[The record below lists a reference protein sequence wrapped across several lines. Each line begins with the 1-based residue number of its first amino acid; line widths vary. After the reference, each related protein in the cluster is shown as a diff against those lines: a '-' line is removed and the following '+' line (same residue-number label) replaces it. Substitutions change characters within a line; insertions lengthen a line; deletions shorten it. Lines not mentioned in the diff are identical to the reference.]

1 VRISDSGELPYVA
14 HLLSEKRVVVCCGA
28 GGVGKTTTA
37 AALGLAGAMLGRRT
51 LVLTIDP
58 ARRLAEAIG
67 APEPR
72 GALLPDST
80 DGRGRA
86 RAPVPIPEE
95 RLRAAGI
102 SGTLATWMVDPSVVF
117 ERMVRRLTTDEA
129 QANAILQ
136 NRIYRALADLVAGMQ
151 EYTAAEA
158 LYGFV
163 ESGEYDLVVLD
174 TPPSRNALDF
184 LEAPRKLS
192 LFLDERIVG
201 VFLPGSGGGVL
212 RNRARQVA
220 HGVFARI
227 FGEGFFEEL
236 QQFLAAFSG
245 MFAAMRSHAESV
257 RTLLKSDASSFV
269 VIASPEPAALAEAV
283 HLERTLTQEMLLPFS
298 GFILNRSWAYT
309 RGLFSPDD
317 LVLPKDASRVD
328 HAALAK
334 LEQLA
339 AAELRL
345 AERDRRLLADLRA
358 KSPGAHAVATPQLD
372 GDIDFAALLLI
383 AESVT
388 VAGSGAEDAVESSRR

>member
-1 VRISDSGELPYVA
+1 MRLSDAGERPYVA
-14 HLLSEKRVVVCCGA
+14 ALLAHKRVVVCCGA

-37 AALGLAGAMLGRRT
+37 AALGLAAAMLGRRA

-67 APEPR
+67 TPE
-72 GALLPDST
+72 A
-80 DGRGRA
+80 A
-86 RAPVPIPEE
+86 RAPVPVADT
-95 RLRAAGI
+95 RLAGAGI

-129 QANAILQ
+129 QATAILQ

-201 VFLPGSGGGVL
+201 AFLPSAGGGGL
-212 RNRARQVA
+212 FRNRARQIA
-220 HGVFARI
+220 HSVFARI
-227 FGEGFFEEL
+227 FGDGFFEEL

-245 MFAAMRSHAESV
+245 MFTAMRSHAESV

-269 VIASPEPAALAEAV
+269 VIASPEPAALAEAG
-283 HLERTLTQEMLLPFS
+283 HLQRTLTTEMLLPFA

-309 RGLFSPDD
+309 RGLVSPGD
-317 LVLPKDASRVD
+317 LPLPANATPVD

-334 LEQLA
+334 LEILA
-339 AAELRL
+339 QAELRL
-345 AERDRRLLADLRA
+345 AERDRRILAQLRE
-358 KSPGAHAVATPQLD
+358 SGGAAPAVATPQLD
-372 GDIDFAALLLI
+372 GDLDFAALLLI
-383 AESVT
+383 AESLVAPT
-388 VAGSGAEDAVESSRR
+388 VVPEDMVEPSKR

>member
-1 VRISDSGELPYVA
+1 MRKSDAGERPYIA
-14 HLLSEKRVVVCCGA
+14 RLLHEKRVVVCCGA

-37 AALGLAGAMLGRRT
+37 AALGLAAATLGKRT

-67 APEPR
+67 SPQ
-72 GALLPDST
+72 T
-80 DGRGRA
+80 A
-86 RAPVPIPEE
+86 RAPVPVADT
-95 RLRAAGI
+95 RLAAAGI
-102 SGTLATWMVDPSVVF
+102 QGTLATWMVDPRVVF

-129 QANAILQ
+129 QAESILQ
-136 NRIYRALADLVAGMQ
+136 NRIYRALADLVSGMQ

-201 VFLPGSGGGVL
+201 VFLPGAGGGGIF
-212 RNRARQVA
+212 RNRARQIA
-220 HGVFARI
+220 HSVFGRI

-236 QQFLAAFSG
+236 QEFLGAFSG
-245 MFAAMRSHAESV
+245 MFTAMRSHAESV

-269 VIASPEPAALAEAV
+269 VIASPEPAALAEAA
-283 HLERTLTQEMLLPFS
+283 HLERTLTGDMQLPFS

-309 RGLFSPDD
+309 RGLVSPSD
-317 LVLPKDASRVD
+317 LVLPKGATTVD
-328 HAALAK
+328 HSALAK
-334 LEQLA
+334 LEELA
-339 AAELRL
+339 AGELRL
-345 AERDRRLLADLRA
+345 AERDRRLLASLEH
-358 KSPGAHAVATPQLD
+358 PGAHACATPQLD
-372 GDIDFAALLLI
+372 GDIDFAALLLV
-383 AESVT
+383 AESL
-388 VAGSGAEDAVESSRR
+388 VAPALVEDALETPKL

>member
-1 VRISDSGELPYVA
+1 MMERRDPNDWRPYVA
-14 HLLSEKRVVVCCGA
+14 RLLERKRVVVCCGA

-37 AALGLAGAMLGRRT
+37 AALGLGAAMLGKKA

-67 APEPR
+67 SPEN
-72 GALLPDST
+72 
-80 DGRGRA
+80 A
-86 RAPVPIPEE
+86 RSPVPASDT
-95 RLRAAGI
+95 RLKAANI
-102 SGTLATWMVDPSVVF
+102 SGSLATWMVDPGVVF
-117 ERMVRRLTTDEA
+117 EGMVRRLTTDQA
-129 QANAILQ
+129 QATAILQ
-136 NRIYRALADLVAGMQ
+136 NRIYLALAQLVAGMQ

-163 ESGEYDLVVLD
+163 ESGEYDIVILD

-192 LFLDERIVG
+192 LFLDERIIG
-201 VFLPGSGGGVL
+201 VFLPGSGGGGMF
-212 RNRARQVA
+212 RNRARQIA

-227 FGEGFFEEL
+227 FGEGFFDEV

-245 MFAAMRSHAESV
+245 MFSSMRAHAESV

-269 VIASPEPAALAEAV
+269 VVTSPEPAALAEAA
-283 HLERTLTQEMLLPFS
+283 HLERTLTNELILPFS

-309 RGLFSPDD
+309 RGLAAPSDIVVPSGASPI
-317 LVLPKDASRVD
+317 D

-339 AAELRL
+339 AEELAL
-345 AERDRRLLADLRA
+345 AERDRRLLAHLRQKKGRPDCEA
-358 KSPGAHAVATPQLD
+358 AATPQLD
-372 GDIDFAALLLI
+372 GDIDFAALRLI
-383 AESVT
+383 AESLI
-388 VAGSGAEDAVESSRR
+388 APPPIEDALESQRG

>member
-1 VRISDSGELPYVA
+1 VRLADPGKRRRADLPASGGPYVA
-14 HLLSEKRVVVCCGA
+14 RLLEEKRVVVCCGA

-67 APEPR
+67 SPE
-72 GALLPDST
+72 T
-80 DGRGRA
+80 A
-86 RAPVPIPEE
+86 RAPVPVADT
-95 RLRAAGI
+95 RLAAAGI
-102 SGTLATWMVDPSVVF
+102 PGTLATWMVDPSVVF
-117 ERMVRRLTTDEA
+117 ERMVRRLTSDEA
-129 QANAILQ
+129 QAQAILQ

-201 VFLPGSGGGVL
+201 VFLPGDGSGGLL

-245 MFAAMRSHAESV
+245 MFVAMRSHAESV
-257 RTLLKSDASSFV
+257 RTLLKSEASSFV

-283 HLERTLTQEMLLPFS
+283 HLERTLTGDMQLPFS

-309 RGLFSPDD
+309 RGLLSPSD

-345 AERDRRLLADLRA
+345 AERDRRLLAELRE

-372 GDIDFAALLLI
+372 GDIDFSALVLI
-383 AESVT
+383 AESLAAPT
-388 VAGSGAEDAVESSRR
+388 QPEDALDTTRR

>member
-1 VRISDSGELPYVA
+1 VRLSDAGERPYVA
-14 HLLSEKRVVVCCGA
+14 ALLAQKRVVVCCGA

-37 AALGLAGAMLGRRT
+37 AALGLAAAMLGRRT

-67 APEPR
+67 TPE
-72 GALLPDST
+72 A
-80 DGRGRA
+80 A
-86 RAPVPIPEE
+86 RAPVPVADT
-95 RLRAAGI
+95 RLAGAGI

-129 QANAILQ
+129 QATAILQ

-163 ESGEYDLVVLD
+163 ESGDYDLVVLD

-201 VFLPGSGGGVL
+201 AFLPSAGGGGL
-212 RNRARQVA
+212 FRNRARQIA
-220 HGVFARI
+220 HSVFARI
-227 FGEGFFEEL
+227 FGDGFFEEL

-245 MFAAMRSHAESV
+245 MFSAMRSHAESV

-269 VIASPEPAALAEAV
+269 VIASPEPAALAEAA
-283 HLERTLTQEMLLPFS
+283 HLQRTLTTEMLLPFA

-309 RGLFSPDD
+309 RGLLSPAD
-317 LVLPKDASRVD
+317 LPLPANATPVD

-334 LEQLA
+334 LEILA
-339 AAELRL
+339 QAELRL
-345 AERDRRLLADLRA
+345 AERDRRILAQLRE
-358 KSPGAHAVATPQLD
+358 SGGAAPAVATPQLD
-372 GDIDFAALLLI
+372 GDLDFAALLLI
-383 AESVT
+383 AESL
-388 VAGSGAEDAVESSRR
+388 VAPAVVPEDMVEAPKR

>member
-1 VRISDSGELPYVA
+1 VRKSDSGERPYIA
-14 HLLSEKRVVVCCGA
+14 RLLGEKRVVVCCGA

-37 AALGLAGAMLGRRT
+37 AALGLAAATLGKRT

-67 APEPR
+67 SPQ
-72 GALLPDST
+72 T
-80 DGRGRA
+80 A
-86 RAPVPIPEE
+86 RAPVPVADT
-95 RLRAAGI
+95 RLAAVGI
-102 SGTLATWMVDPSVVF
+102 QGTLSTWMVDPRVVF
-117 ERMVRRLTTDEA
+117 ERMVNRLTTDPA
-129 QANAILQ
+129 QAASILQ

-163 ESGEYDLVVLD
+163 ESGDYDLVVLD

-192 LFLDERIVG
+192 LFLDERIIG
-201 VFLPGSGGGVL
+201 AFLPGAGGGGIF
-212 RNRARQVA
+212 RSRARQVA

-245 MFAAMRSHAESV
+245 MFTAMRSHAESV

-269 VIASPEPAALAEAV
+269 VIASPEPAALAEAA
-283 HLERTLTQEMLLPFS
+283 HLERTLTGDMQLPFS
-298 GFILNRSWAYT
+298 GYILNRSWAYT
-309 RGLFSPDD
+309 RGLLSPSQ
-317 LVLPKDASRVD
+317 LELPANATAVD

-339 AAELRL
+339 AEELGL
-345 AERDRRLLADLRA
+345 AERDRRLLASLRH
-358 KSPGAHAVATPQLD
+358 PGAEAVATPQLD

-383 AESVT
+383 AESL
-388 VAGSGAEDAVESSRR
+388 VACPSEDGVQPSHR